1 MPDSKLFCHPS
12 SSDCPMART
21 VEIISDSKSQYSC
34 LRREPVVE
42 FEMIS
47 TVRDRSLHR
56 GAMQL
61 KASEAMMLET
71 SSCKEDWRYR
81 KNIVNEEKYEVTYSP
96 LTEMDMV
103 PVLNE
108 KTDSLA
114 PSRKCPERYVLRIMD
129 NVNKPS
135 SWRVFYISIPNRQ
148 TFDDTY
154 RES

>member
-1 MPDSKLFCHPS
+1 
-12 SSDCPMART
+12 MART

-34 LRREPVVE
+34 LRRDPAVE

-71 SSCKEDWRYR
+71 SSCKEDWRYEI
-81 KNIVNEEKYEVTYSP
+81 NIVSKEKFEVKYSP
-96 LTEMDMV
+96 LTDMDMV
-103 PVLNE
+103 PVLDE
-108 KTDSLA
+108 ITDSLA

-135 SWRVFYISIPNRQ
+135 SWGIFYISTPDRQ
-148 TFDDTY
+148 TFGDTY